1 MTVLT
6 AVQAA
11 APLVSLQPPQQLFGS
26 SQETAILLRT
36 LANREIAELARRH
49 DWPQLLAEHSFQT
62 TATELQAGGFAADLD
77 RIVDDTFWNR
87 DTDWRVVG
95 PLTPQ
100 EWAYHKT
107 QGLTSAVVHMWMRRG
122 ADLYIY
128 PAPGANQTLAYEYI
142 RSTPVADSSAVPKS
156 TFTADTDVCRLPEE
170 LLSLGVAWRYLQQK
184 GMDYAEALKTYEL
197 RLQSEINASRSK
209 RKTNIVPGSTFR
221 GRDIV
226 PEGDWTL

>member
-11 APLVSLQPPQQLFGS
+11 APLVSLQPPSQLFGS
-26 SQETAILLRT
+26 SQETQILLRT
-36 LANREIAELARRH
+36 LANRELTELARRH
-49 DWPQLLAEHSFQT
+49 DWPQLLAEHTFLTSGV
-62 TATELQAGGFAADLD
+62 ELQSGGFASDLD
-77 RIVDDTFWNR
+77 RIIEDTFWNR

-122 ADLYIY
+122 NELYMY

-142 RSTPVADSSAVPKS
+142 RNTPALDSTSVPKAA
-156 TFTADTDVCRLPEE
+156 FTADTDVCRLPEE
-170 LLSLGVAWRYLQQK
+170 LITLGVVWRYLQQK

-197 RLQSEINASRSK
+197 RVQSEINATRSK
-209 RKTNIVPGSTFR
+209 RKMNIVPGSTFR
-221 GRDIV
+221 GKDIV